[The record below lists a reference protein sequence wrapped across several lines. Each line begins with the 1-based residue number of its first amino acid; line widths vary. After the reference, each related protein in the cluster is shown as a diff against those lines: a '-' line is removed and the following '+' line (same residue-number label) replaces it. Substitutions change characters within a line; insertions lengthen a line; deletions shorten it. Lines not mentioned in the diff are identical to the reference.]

1 MKMNRWSEHEK
12 YIVMIDGN
20 AGSIKGVRLGYQA
33 FLDFKRV
40 KDALIAMS
48 KNDSNYSYDGDIY
61 SRVITSS
68 RASQILEKIEDC
80 RWDDDIRTVAK
91 QIKAGYMLSPYK
103 KFSSLN
109 SNLHLKTFYMV
120 ITYNQL
126 LFVLQ
131 QF

>member
-1 MKMNRWSEHEK
+1 MKMKYWSEHEK

-68 RASQILEKIEDC
+68 RALQILMKIEEC
-80 RWDDDIRTVAK
+80 QWDEDIITVAK
-91 QIKAGYMLSPYK
+91 QIKAGDMIAPRG
-103 KFSSLN
+103 
-109 SNLHLKTFYMV
+109 
-120 ITYNQL
+120 
-126 LFVLQ
+126 
-131 QF
+131 

>member
-1 MKMNRWSEHEK
+1 MKMKYWSEHEK

-61 SRVITSS
+61 SRVITSA
-68 RASQILEKIEDC
+68 RAHQILEKIERC
-80 RWDDDIRTVAK
+80 QWDEDIITVAK
-91 QIKAGYMLSPYK
+91 QIKAGDMISPRK
-103 KFSSLN
+103 
-109 SNLHLKTFYMV
+109 
-120 ITYNQL
+120 
-126 LFVLQ
+126 
-131 QF
+131 

>member
-20 AGSIKGVRLGYQA
+20 SGSIRGARLGYQA

-40 KDALIAMS
+40 KEALIAMS

-68 RASQILEKIEDC
+68 RASQILMKIEEC
-80 RWDDDIRTVAK
+80 RWDDDIITVAK
-91 QIKAGYMLSPYK
+91 QIKAGDMISP
-103 KFSSLN
+103 
-109 SNLHLKTFYMV
+109 LK
-120 ITYNQL
+120 
-126 LFVLQ
+126 
-131 QF
+131 